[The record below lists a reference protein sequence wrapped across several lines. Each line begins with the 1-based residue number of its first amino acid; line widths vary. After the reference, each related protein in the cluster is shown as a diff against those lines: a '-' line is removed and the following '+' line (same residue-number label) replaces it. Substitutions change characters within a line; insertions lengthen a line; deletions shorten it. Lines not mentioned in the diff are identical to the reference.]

1 MPFFTIEEAR
11 AQMPKVGDVRW
22 EIPTIDESSGHVV
35 TLKKPQK
42 CVVVDVRP
50 ENLWYTVRF
59 ENGIKES
66 YKVPRLKPE
75 GGGRRD

>member
-22 EIPTIDESSGHVV
+22 EVPTIDETIGHTVP
-35 TLKKPQK
+35 KKPQK
-42 CVVVDVRP
+42 GVVVDVRP
-50 ENLWYTVRF
+50 DRLWYTVRF

-75 GGGRRD
+75 GGGRRG